1 MTCGIPAPCEKTSLS
16 PPRMARTASSA
27 FTVRLESNSFLFI
40 CIFQWFV
47 RVVKEDFGGRVAMPL
62 FLVGL
67 IPSLLKRGGI
77 KATSRPMPFQ
87 KSTSRGAFGLRLP
100 QNHDLL
106 FMSKSQGEGERSSYP
121 SASAPFISKVIPRP
135 LSLLGS
141 SRSELANMI
150 LNRRRSCRKGQKQQ
164 APGTLTGCA
173 RSTRPPG
180 RSRSPLCRCSPIF
193 FPTAIG
199 IPAAC
204 CTGGGCA

>member
-47 RVVKEDFGGRVAMPL
+47 RVVKEDFGGGGNASL
-62 FLVGL
+62 FGWADTF
-67 IPSLLKRGGI
+67 PSERGG

>member
-1 MTCGIPAPCEKTSLS
+1 MYFSVVCARGKRRFRGWAAMLLFSWADTFPSEK
-16 PPRMARTASSA
+16 
-27 FTVRLESNSFLFI
+27 
-40 CIFQWFV
+40 
-47 RVVKEDFGGRVAMPL
+47 GG
-62 FLVGL
+62 
-67 IPSLLKRGGI
+67 
-77 KATSRPMPFQ
+77 SRPQ
-87 KSTSRGAFGLRLP
+87 AARCRSKGSHQGAFGLRLP

>member
-1 MTCGIPAPCEKTSLS
+1 MIYCLCQK
-16 PPRMARTASSA
+16 
-27 FTVRLESNSFLFI
+27 
-40 CIFQWFV
+40 
-47 RVVKEDFGGRVAMPL
+47 VKER
-62 FLVGL
+62 
-67 IPSLLKRGGI
+67 
-77 KATSRPMPFQ
+77 
-87 KSTSRGAFGLRLP
+87 
-100 QNHDLL
+100 
-106 FMSKSQGEGERSSYP
+106 ERSSYP

-173 RSTRPPG
+173 RSTRPLG

-204 CTGGGCA
+204 CTGGRLRVKKRSGRSGGDTGGHVARSLPVLSTFSSHRGGGEGGVLCSTLPDFSPSWLRGRGGLKQVGGRRLSAPSPSVSLCPDGITRRLILC

>member
-47 RVVKEDFGGRVAMPL
+47 RVVKEDFRGGRQCL
-62 FLVGL
+62 SLVGL
-67 IPSLLKRGGI
+67 TPPFPFEKGGGQGHKPPDVAPKVHIKELLDCGFLKI
-77 KATSRPMPFQ
+77 MIYCLCQ
-87 KSTSRGAFGLRLP
+87 KVKER
-100 QNHDLL
+100 
-106 FMSKSQGEGERSSYP
+106 ERSSYP

-173 RSTRPPG
+173 RSTRPLG

-193 FPTAIG
+193 FPTAID

>member
-1 MTCGIPAPCEKTSLS
+1 MYFSVVC
-16 PPRMARTASSA
+16 ARGKRRFRRRT
-27 FTVRLESNSFLFI
+27 
-40 CIFQWFV
+40 
-47 RVVKEDFGGRVAMPL
+47 AMPL
-62 FLVGL
+62 VGL
-67 IPSLLKRGGI
+67 TPPFPFEGGG
-77 KATSRPMPFQ
+77 SRLQAARCRSKGPHQ
-87 KSTSRGAFGLRLP
+87 GAFGLRLP

-164 APGTLTGCA
+164 APGTLIGCA